1 MGRFL
6 LRVTIPLLNSAEV
19 SKDSSNYQIE
29 AYMIR
34 PLIALVFI
42 AISSISASAQ
52 DTVWVQVEAQP
63 TLSAAQARAR
73 AYAGQLENVSGYFL
87 GGRWYGI
94 VLGPYTTADAETLIR
109 DLRRKR
115 QIPTD
120 SYVVDGS
127 RFQQQF
133 WPVGVGAQTAAQPLP
148 ASTDTSPDPQPAEII
163 ETPLVSVE
171 VPADIAPVID
181 PVQIPD
187 ETASQAQASE
197 ALLDRG
203 QRMDLQTALQWAGFY
218 DAAIDG
224 AFGRGTRASMRAW
237 QEAKN
242 YEPTGIL
249 TTNQRAALFA
259 DYNAVLDGMNLQL
272 VRDDVS
278 GIEMLVPTG
287 VVAFAAYEPPF
298 VRFEAKGEIDA
309 KVLFISQAGDQN
321 RLYGLYEVM
330 QTLAIVPPEGE
341 RKRGTNSFE
350 LEGIGGGIHSYTY
363 AAVKDGA
370 IKGFSLIWP
379 QGDEARRSRILAEM
393 QSSFTTINGLLDP
406 ALMAPSDDQSID
418 MISGLEVRQPKLS
431 RSGFFVDTKGAV
443 LTTLDG
449 LEICEKITING
460 EHDADILASD
470 AALGIAVLQPKER
483 LSPLSV
489 ATFQTGVPRLQAEVA
504 VAGFPYGG
512 VLVTPSLTFGRLAD
526 LRGLNGED
534 NVKRLILTAQEG
546 DAGGPVFDNG
556 GAVLGMMMPR
566 KIVNGQVLPPE
577 VSYSINADLIL
588 DALAAAGVAAQTT
601 DTVAFMPPETLTSRA
616 AESTVL
622 VSCW

>member
-1 MGRFL
+1 
-6 LRVTIPLLNSAEV
+6 
-19 SKDSSNYQIE
+19 
-29 AYMIR
+29 MIR
-34 PLIALVFI
+34 PLIAFVFI
-42 AISSISASAQ
+42 ALSSISASAQ

-63 TLSAAQARAR
+63 TLAAAQARAR

-94 VLGPYTTADAETLIR
+94 VLGPYRAADAETLIR
-109 DLRRKR
+109 DLRRKG

-120 SYVVDGS
+120 SYLVDGS
-127 RFQQQF
+127 RFRQQF
-133 WPVGVGAQTAAQPLP
+133 WPVGVGAQTTAQPLP
-148 ASTDTSPDPQPAEII
+148 ASIDTSPDPQSAEII
-163 ETPLVSVE
+163 ATPLVSVQ
-171 VPADIAPVID
+171 PTADIAPVVD

-187 ETASQAQASE
+187 ETTSQAQTSE

-203 QRMDLQTALQWAGFY
+203 QQMDLQTALQWAGFY

-237 QEAKN
+237 QEANN
-242 YEPTGIL
+242 YAPTGIL
-249 TTNQRAALFA
+249 TTNQRTALLAA
-259 DYNAVLDGMNLQL
+259 YNAVLDGMNLQL
-272 VRDDVS
+272 VRDDAA

-287 VVAFAAYEPPF
+287 VVAFDAYEPPF
-298 VRFEAKGEIDA
+298 VRFEANGEIDA

-321 RLYGLYEVM
+321 RLYGLYEIL
-330 QTLAIVPPEGE
+330 QTLTIIPPDGD
-341 RKRGTNSFE
+341 RKRSASSFE
-350 LEGIGGGIHSYTY
+350 IEGIGDGIHSYTY

-370 IKGFSLIWP
+370 IKGFSLVWP

-393 QSSFTTINGLLDP
+393 QSSFTIVDGLLDP
-406 ALMAPSDDQSID
+406 AMMAPSDDQSID

-443 LTTLDG
+443 LTTFDG
-449 LEICEKITING
+449 LDSCEKITINSA
-460 EHDADILASD
+460 HDAEIIASD
-470 AALGIAVLQPKER
+470 AGLGIAVLQPKER

-489 ATFQTGVPRLQAEVA
+489 ATFQTGVPRLQADVA

-526 LRGLNGED
+526 LRGLNGEE
-534 NVKRLILTAQEG
+534 NVKQLTLTAQEG

-577 VSYSINADLIL
+577 VSFSINAAPLL

-601 DTVAFMPPETLTSRA
+601 DTLAFMPPETLTARA

>member
-1 MGRFL
+1 
-6 LRVTIPLLNSAEV
+6 V
-19 SKDSSNYQIE
+19 
-29 AYMIR
+29 
-34 PLIALVFI
+34 
-42 AISSISASAQ
+42 
-52 DTVWVQVEAQP
+52 
-63 TLSAAQARAR
+63 
-73 AYAGQLENVSGYFL
+73 
-87 GGRWYGI
+87 
-94 VLGPYTTADAETLIR
+94 
-109 DLRRKR
+109 
-115 QIPTD
+115 
-120 SYVVDGS
+120 
-127 RFQQQF
+127 
-133 WPVGVGAQTAAQPLP
+133 
-148 ASTDTSPDPQPAEII
+148 
-163 ETPLVSVE
+163 TPLVSVDVAAE
-171 VPADIAPVID
+171 IAPVVD

-187 ETASQAQASE
+187 ETASQARASE
-197 ALLDRG
+197 ALLDGG

-237 QEAKN
+237 QQANN
-242 YEPTGIL
+242 YVPTGIL
-249 TTNQRAALFA
+249 TTNQRTALLAA
-259 DYNAVLDGMNLQL
+259 YNAVLDGMNLQL
-272 VRDDVS
+272 VRDDAA

-287 VVAFAAYEPPF
+287 VVAFDAYEPPF

-321 RLYGLYEVM
+321 RLYGLYEIL
-330 QTLAIVPPEGE
+330 QTLTIIPPDGG
-341 RKRGTNSFE
+341 RKRSANSFE
-350 LEGIGGGIHSYTY
+350 IEGIGDGIHSYTY

-370 IKGFSLIWP
+370 IKGFSLVWP

-393 QSSFTTINGLLDP
+393 QNSFTIVDGLLDP
-406 ALMAPSDDQSID
+406 AMIAPSDDQSID

-443 LTTLDG
+443 LTTFDG
-449 LEICEKITING
+449 LDICEKITINSA
-460 EHDADILASD
+460 HDAEIIASD
-470 AALGIAVLQPKER
+470 AGLGIAVLQPKER

-489 ATFQTGVPRLQAEVA
+489 ATFQTGVPRLQADVA

-526 LRGLNGED
+526 LRGLNGEE
-534 NVKRLILTAQEG
+534 NVKRLTLTAQEG

-566 KIVNGQVLPPE
+566 QIVNGQVLPPE
-577 VSYSINADLIL
+577 VSFSINAAPLL

-601 DTVAFMPPETLTSRA
+601 DTLAFMPPETLTSRA